1 MPDAAQLRELAARML
16 ALATDAADQ
25 QLLEWLCIRAG
36 EYLDQAGVLEA
47 AQPPAT
53 DAEKKD

>member
-1 MPDAAQLRELAARML
+1 MPDGAQLRELAARML
-16 ALATDAADQ
+16 AVAKDQ
-25 QLLEWLCIRAG
+25 QLLERLCVRAS

-53 DAEKKD
+53 DTEKKN